1 MVKKNVMKWLIMG
14 LCFLFLTACGFNRQ
28 PQVSEPVAPEMEIAD
43 EVSLPPV
50 VSPPPTVNDP
60 GNDEAAVFEAF
71 MDRLMADLKA
81 NFLDQGF
88 LNNEKRKA
96 DTKFLYS
103 AFVGEDNY
111 DATTPLGR
119 MLGDALASRMQNEGL
134 QIIEVRLSRSMRI
147 HKKFGMLAM
156 SQDMQ
161 KLFNEH
167 QATFM
172 ITGSYTVTPH
182 DVYVMA
188 RVIGNTSQ
196 IIYASSGVWL
206 PRASMVNY
214 LLNYRQPT
222 VKVIQAD

>member
-1 MVKKNVMKWLIMG
+1 M
-14 LCFLFLTACGFNRQ
+14 T
-28 PQVSEPVAPEMEIAD
+28 
-43 EVSLPPV
+43 
-50 VSPPPTVNDP
+50 
-60 GNDEAAVFEAF
+60 
-71 MDRLMADLKA
+71 DLKE
-81 NFLDQGF
+81 NFLDPR
-88 LNNEKRKA
+88 LLTDKKRKA
-96 DTKFLYS
+96 ETKFLYS
-103 AFVGEDNY
+103 AFVSEDNY
-111 DATTPLGR
+111 DVTTPLGR

-134 QIIEVRLSRSMRI
+134 QVIEVRLSRSMRI

-161 KLFNEH
+161 KLFDEH

-196 IIYASSGVWL
+196 IIYASSGIWL

-222 VKVIQAD
+222 VKVVPAD

>member
-1 MVKKNVMKWLIMG
+1 MVKKNALKWLIMG
-14 LCFLFLTACGFNRQ
+14 LFLMFLTAGCVNRVGT
-28 PQVSEPVAPEMEIAD
+28 PAPVI
-43 EVSLPPV
+43 
-50 VSPPPTVNDP
+50 SPPANDLDDETV
-60 GNDEAAVFEAF
+60 VFEAF
-71 MDRLMADLKA
+71 MDRLMTDLKE
-81 NFLDQGF
+81 NFLDPR
-88 LNNEKRKA
+88 LLTDKKRKA
-96 DTKFLYS
+96 ETKFLYS
-103 AFVGEDNY
+103 AFVSEDNY
-111 DATTPLGR
+111 DVTTPLGR

-134 QIIEVRLSRSMRI
+134 QVIEVRLSRSMRI

-161 KLFNEH
+161 KLFDEH

-196 IIYASSGVWL
+196 IIYASSGIWL

-222 VKVIQAD
+222 VKVVPAD

>member
-1 MVKKNVMKWLIMG
+1 MAEKNALKWLIMG
-14 LCFLFLTACGFNRQ
+14 LFFIFMTACCINRQ
-28 PQVSEPVAPEMEIAD
+28 VGEPVAPKMETVEEATPAPAI
-43 EVSLPPV
+43 
-50 VSPPPTVNDP
+50 SPPPPVNDP
-60 GNDEAAVFEAF
+60 GNNEAAVFEAF
-71 MDRLMADLKA
+71 MDRLMTDLKA
-81 NFLDQGF
+81 NFLDRK
-88 LNNEKRKA
+88 LLTDKKRKA
-96 DTKFLYS
+96 ETKFLYS

-111 DATTPLGR
+111 DVTTPLGR

-134 QIIEVRLSRSMRI
+134 QVIEVRLSRSMRI

-161 KLFNEH
+161 KLFDEH

-196 IIYASSGVWL
+196 IIYASSGIWL

-222 VKVIQAD
+222 VKVVPAD